1 MTIEVGEDKAKFH
14 IHKTFLCDVSSFFKA
29 ALKAGFKESG
39 CRKVELPEDTTETFE
54 LFLSWLY
61 AQEYKGMDEKLF
73 KTPDTASRKELERFM
88 DLFIFAD
95 KVGAQGLKRQM
106 VNKHFRICRKE
117 GLYAVP
123 GIQTVTELYGRTTQ
137 TCALRR
143 LWTAMHVWG
152 RDHDSADVEAGFQ
165 EYREV
170 AMNCPELA
178 ADLICGLLTKT
189 QRTKLNPLAG
199 VAKDFYEPAMLEK

>member
-1 MTIEVGEDKAKFH
+1 VTIEVGEDKVKFH
-14 IHKTFLCDVSSFFKA
+14 IHKTFLCDVSAFFKA

-39 CRKVELPEDTTETFE
+39 SQKIELPEDTTETFE

-73 KTPDTASRKELERFM
+73 KKPDTANRAELKRFV

-106 VNKHFRICRKE
+106 VNKHFKICRKE

-123 GIQTVTELYGRTTQ
+123 GIQMVTELYGQTTQ

-143 LWTAMHVWG
+143 LWISMHIWG

-165 EYREV
+165 EYREA
-170 AMNCPELA
+170 AMKCPELA

-189 QRTKLNPLAG
+189 QRTKSNPLAG